1 MKSTIKNFEVLST
14 FTNRGANQFS
24 PFTIIISHA
33 DADGIVSAGLMSRTL
48 EAIGQSHVVFASM
61 DPTQRMTDDLISEA
75 INNYVPE
82 TCEELNLIIS
92 DRDICSPHYIAVYGI
107 NNVIWCDHHKSSI
120 EKFKSLIN
128 QYSESNVI
136 SYVTEVSTE
145 SGATMVLKAAK
156 DIVEQ
161 DILNYDI
168 EKPMALTPHIVE
180 MEQWEKV
187 TALWD
192 TFTWKKGPS
201 DFITQSDIDKAV
213 NLSKASFVLPAP
225 MLFDLVSNGGFE
237 EYYDKIQFT
246 ASIYQYKLDKAIEE
260 ALDRSTKYTLF
271 NESNKMG
278 VLVSRDV
285 PSQFISLFAD
295 HVFETQSDV
304 DYVILVSNGLVST
317 RVRQSFDFDASAVM
331 VSLGALCYS
340 SGGGHAKAAGC
351 KYKDVKPVYNETP
364 DEDIKFVVN
373 NIFNIIKCSS
383 GYHKEG
389 EL

>member
-1 MKSTIKNFEVLST
+1 MKLTIKNFEVLTT
-14 FTNRGANQFS
+14 FTNKRANQFS
-24 PFTIIISHA
+24 SFTIIISHA

-48 EAIGQSHVVFASM
+48 TAIEQSHVVLTSM
-61 DPTQRMTDDLISEA
+61 DPTQRMTDDLIVEA

-82 TCEELNLIIS
+82 TCEDLKVIIS
-92 DRDICSPHYIAVYGI
+92 DRDICSPHYIAAYEI

-120 EKFKSLIN
+120 EKFRSLID
-128 QYSESNVI
+128 QYTVNVRPYI
-136 SYVTEVSTE
+136 TEISTE

-161 DILNYDI
+161 DVLNYDI

-180 MEQWEKV
+180 MKQWEKV

-213 NLSKASFVLPAP
+213 NLSKASFILPAP
-225 MLFDLVSNGGFE
+225 MLFDLVTNGGFE

-246 ASIYQYKLDKAIEE
+246 ASIYQYKLVKAIEE

-271 NESNKMG
+271 NESNRMG

-295 HVFETQSDV
+295 HVFETQSDI

-317 RVRQSFDFDASAVM
+317 RVRQTFDFDASAVM

-351 KYKDVKPVYNETP
+351 KYKDVKPDNETP
-364 DEDIKFVVN
+364 DEDIKFIVN
-373 NIFNIIKCSS
+373 NIFNIIKSSS
-383 GYHKEG
+383 GYHREG